1 MSKYMCCRN
10 RPNSNTESRLTPNG
24 GGPAGERLGS
34 APKGTARR
42 PPRASRPALRE
53 FFAPGTPASAAASP
67 GGSGGLPADVAELA
81 KTLGRPGRAA
91 GVEAVEVAA
100 AAPPAGV
107 ETEASSRPGT
117 AAGGRPDVEPDA
129 QPARRGH
136 RRVGRR
142 ADVPADVARANP
154 STPPPAGP
162 AATWR

>member
-1 MSKYMCCRN
+1 MSKYMSSRK
-10 RPNSNTESRLTPNG
+10 RPNFNTVSRLTPNG

-34 APKGTARR
+34 VPKGTARR
-42 PPRASRPALRE
+42 PPRASSPALRE

-67 GGSGGLPADVAELA
+67 GGSGGLPADGAELA
-81 KTLGRPGRAA
+81 MTLGRPGRAA
-91 GVEAVEVAA
+91 GVEVAA

-117 AAGGRPDVEPDA
+117 AGVGRPDVELDA

-142 ADVPADVARANP
+142 DVPADVARANP

-162 AATWR
+162 AAAWR

>member
-1 MSKYMCCRN
+1 MSKYMCCRH
-10 RPNSNTESRLTPNG
+10 RPNFNTVSRLTPNG

-34 APKGTARR
+34 VPKGTARR

-53 FFAPGTPASAAASP
+53 FFAPGTPASAAAAP
-67 GGSGGLPADVAELA
+67 GGSGGLPADIAELA

-91 GVEAVEVAA
+91 SVEAVEVAA

-117 AAGGRPDVEPDA
+117 AGGGRPDVEPEA

-142 ADVPADVARANP
+142 VDVARANP